1 MAHYARVPV
10 FVCYRSRKL
19 TYLDEICVERH
30 GIRGHLTF
38 ALSGFLVLITSTY
51 RTCKQRDL
59 IVSDPEAS
67 KYVVL
72 LSVHSTLLQ

>member
-10 FVCYRSRKL
+10 LVCYRSRKL

-38 ALSGFLVLITSTY
+38 ALSDFLVLITSTY

-59 IVSDPEAS
+59 SDPVAS

-72 LSVHSTLLQ
+72 LSVYSTLLQ